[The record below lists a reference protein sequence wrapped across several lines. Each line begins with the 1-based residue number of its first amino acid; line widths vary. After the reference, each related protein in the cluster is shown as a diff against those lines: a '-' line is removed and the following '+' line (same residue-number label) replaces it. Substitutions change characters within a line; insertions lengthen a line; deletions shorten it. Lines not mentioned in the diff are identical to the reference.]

1 MTRPAEWS
9 MQAHLVN
16 DRVLDLLAADRVSE
30 LYAFTLFI
38 NPEQPDGVRRY
49 VPLPEDRWVH
59 RVFPPISVA
68 PAITAALR
76 ENNHHL
82 YARCSDDH
90 ITSVLVKVQNLEE
103 EVKRNQ
109 KTQDQLD
116 RGEISIWQAANR
128 LLPKRFL
135 PSELD
140 GEREVRGILGHRLLA
155 KALPN

>member
-49 VPLPEDRWVH
+49 VPLPGDRWVH

-82 YARCSDDH
+82 YARCTDDH

-116 RGEISIWQAANR
+116 RGEISIWEAANR

-140 GEREVRGILGHRLLA
+140 GKREVRGILGHRLGILGH
-155 KALPN
+155 

>member
-1 MTRPAEWS
+1 MLRPAEWS
-9 MQAHLVN
+9 RKAHEVN
-16 DRVLDLLAADRVSE
+16 DRVLNLLVEDRISE
-30 LYAFTLFI
+30 LYAFTLFL
-38 NPEQPDGVRRY
+38 NPEQPDSVLRY
-49 VPLPEDRWVH
+49 VPLPDDRWVH

-68 PAITAALR
+68 PAITAGLR
-76 ENNHHL
+76 ELGHHL

-90 ITSVLVKVQNLEE
+90 IRSVLVKVQNLEE

-140 GEREVRGILGHRLLA
+140 GKREVRGILGHRLVA
-155 KALPN
+155 KASRN

>member
-82 YARCSDDH
+82 YARCTDDH

-109 KTQDQLD
+109 QTQDKLD

-140 GEREVRGILGHRLLA
+140 GKREVRGILGHRLGILGH
-155 KALPN
+155 

>member
-1 MTRPAEWS
+1 

-16 DRVLDLLAADRVSE
+16 DRVLDLLAADRLSE
-30 LYAFTLFI
+30 LYASTLFI

-82 YARCSDDH
+82 YARCTDDH

-109 KTQDQLD
+109 QTQDKLD

-140 GEREVRGILGHRLLA
+140 GKREVRGILGHRLVA
-155 KALPN
+155 KASRN

>member
-82 YARCSDDH
+82 YARCTDDH

-109 KTQDQLD
+109 QTQDKLD

-140 GEREVRGILGHRLLA
+140 GKREVRGILGHRLVA
-155 KALPN
+155 KASRN